1 MIFKKSRQNWNMH
14 SIKWNEIQKD
24 LVSEKFFRIIAVT
37 ALLESRSG
45 IYSSYLLRCLR
56 ERPEWHK
63 TVKIWGKEESLHGR
77 ALSRL
82 SLILNEEYDI
92 KNIFRIYKNK
102 IKYHEGAPES
112 VRGSVEG
119 EMTARCTVE
128 ALAVT
133 YYKALK
139 SECSDPEISGMLNCL
154 IKDESRHFGM
164 FYTMKNLEDRDRC
177 SGRLERILIVLKRL
191 IELDD
196 DQITYAAY
204 LVYFGPDT
212 EYKPRKARAA
222 FLSDL
227 YSYYGIKEMDYLS
240 KQLLFILGF
249 QSVVTL
255 LRKAVSWTLFFS
267 VKFRMLFFRMTDR
280 LLSSGS

>member
-1 MIFKKSRQNWNMH
+1 MIFKKSLQNWNMH
-14 SIKWNEIQKD
+14 SIKWNEIQKNSA
-24 LVSEKFFRIIAVT
+24 SEKFSRIIAVT

-45 IYSSYLLRCLR
+45 LYSSYLLRCLR
-56 ERPEWHK
+56 ERPEWHN

-77 ALSRL
+77 SLSRL
-82 SLILNEEYDI
+82 SLILNEKYDI
-92 KNIFRIYKNK
+92 KKIFKIYRDNIQ
-102 IKYHEGAPES
+102 YHEGAPNS
-112 VRGSVEG
+112 VRGSIEG

-128 ALAVT
+128 ALAVA

-139 SECSDPEISGMLNCL
+139 SECGDPEIAGMLSSL

-164 FYTMKNLEDRDRC
+164 FYTMKNLEDKDRC

-212 EYKPRKARAA
+212 EYMPRKARAA

-249 QSVVTL
+249 QSVTL